1 MRKLTRIFLAFIIA
15 LGFCASY
22 ASAIVPQSEL
32 FYVND
37 AANILSAE
45 TEDYIFAQSRA
56 LDEATTAQIVV
67 VTVPNLE
74 GRDLEGYATELFRSY
89 GIGDAKKNNG
99 LLILLALE
107 ERQVRVEVGYGLEGA
122 LPDAKTG
129 RLQDEYMIPYFKDDN
144 FDEGMLNGYK
154 AFFAEVA
161 KEYNFDSNVA
171 PTHVA
176 DNTKSEVDFSFIS
189 FILCILASS
198 FGALFS
204 KGSFKHK
211 LMLFFVMELF
221 VIPVAIHGISV
232 GAKSWHE
239 LPMML
244 TIFNLVSAFL
254 GVSLI
259 TGGGAGI
266 SGGHGHSGHSG
277 GGGGFSGGGG
287 RSGGGGSSRSF

>member
-1 MRKLTRIFLAFIIA
+1 MKKLYCAILSLLVAF
-15 LGFCASY
+15 GFCAINVV
-22 ASAIVPQSEL
+22 AIVSPSER
-32 FYVND
+32 FYIND
-37 AANILSAE
+37 REGILSAD
-45 TEDYIFAQSRA
+45 TEDYIFSQSRA

-161 KEYNFDSNVA
+161 KEYNFDSNVE
-171 PTHVA
+171 PTRVS
-176 DNTKSEVDFSFIS
+176 NNIKSEVDFSFIS

-204 KGSFKHK
+204 GGSFKRK

>member
-1 MRKLTRIFLAFIIA
+1 MKKLYCAILSFLVAF
-15 LGFCASY
+15 GFCAINVV
-22 ASAIVPQSEL
+22 AIVSPSER

-37 AANILSAE
+37 RAGILSAD
-45 TEDYIFAQSRA
+45 TEDYIFSQSRA

-89 GIGDAKKNNG
+89 GIGDTKKNNG

-161 KEYNFDSNVA
+161 KEYNFDSNVT
-171 PTHVA
+171 PTRVS
-176 DNTKSEVDFSFIS
+176 NNIKNEVDFSFIS

-204 KGSFKHK
+204 EGSFKHK
-211 LMLFFVMELF
+211 LILFFVMELF
-221 VIPVAIHGISV
+221 VIPIAIHGISV

-266 SGGHGHSGHSG
+266 GGGHGHSGHSG